1 MFGTS
6 RRTRF
11 AHPALALVLIAAIGV
26 LALAGCSSDDNPANP
41 GGGTPSTSSFVG
53 MFESGVQS
61 GKLTVTVN
69 TATPARRWG
78 GHLAPGAAVT
88 ATGTATIGTTS
99 YPLTGTY
106 DTGSN
111 GFTLAGSGYT
121 FGGQYE
127 AGTHGRPNINGL
139 WFGPG
144 GSDDRG
150 NFVCYQGTGISVKA
164 YCGVYRSIP
173 SAPDSGSFSF
183 AVIDTFLVG
192 YAHSSSDTTLTAG
205 IIYEGKVTGS
215 VNPRT
220 ITINYDGGA
229 YILFAPGTLDTLSG
243 IVGGTYT
250 ATDVAGGGADDD
262 NGTYSGAVC
271 P

>member
-1 MFGTS
+1 MFN
-6 RRTRF
+6 TRNPRF
-11 AHPALALVLIAAIGV
+11 SHLALALVLAGAVGV
-26 LALAGCSSDDNPANP
+26 LALGGCSSNDNPANP
-41 GGGTPSTSSFVG
+41 GGGTPGTSSFVG
-53 MFESGVQS
+53 MFASGVQS

-69 TATPARRWG
+69 TASLARRWG
-78 GHLAPGAAVT
+78 GHLAPRATVT

-111 GFTLAGSGYT
+111 GIALAGGGYT
-121 FGGQYE
+121 FGGQFE
-127 AGTHGRPNINGL
+127 AGTHGRPNLNGL

-150 NFVCYQGTGISVKA
+150 NFVCYQGAAINVKA

-173 SAPDSGSFSF
+173 AAPDSGSFSF
-183 AVIDTFLVG
+183 AVVDTFLVG
-192 YAHSSSDTTLTAG
+192 FAHSAADTSLTAG
-205 IIYEGKVTGS
+205 LVYEGKVTGS
-215 VNPRT
+215 GNPRT
-220 ITINYDGGA
+220 ITINYTAAGQ
-229 YILFAPGTLDTLSG
+229 YTLLAPGTLDTLSG
-243 IVGGTYT
+243 AVGGTYT
-250 ATDVAGGGADDD
+250 FTDIANGGAGDD